1 MCVYNAALLTPVPTW
16 QPQGNTGTQGISH
29 SGTALPH
36 LLPTQPFQRVCPFSI
51 LSSFFM
57 SILIC
62 HAKIIMAGMELGILG
77 PVQHLMFSM
86 VSTML
91 KGRILP

>member
-1 MCVYNAALLTPVPTW
+1 MCVYNAVLLTPVPTW
-16 QPQGNTGTQGISH
+16 QPQGNTGTQSH

-36 LLPTQPFQRVCPFSI
+36 LLPTQSSQRAFPFSM
-51 LSSFFM
+51 LSSFFV

-62 HAKIIMAGMELGILG
+62 NAKIIMAGMEPGILG

-91 KGRILP
+91 RGRILP